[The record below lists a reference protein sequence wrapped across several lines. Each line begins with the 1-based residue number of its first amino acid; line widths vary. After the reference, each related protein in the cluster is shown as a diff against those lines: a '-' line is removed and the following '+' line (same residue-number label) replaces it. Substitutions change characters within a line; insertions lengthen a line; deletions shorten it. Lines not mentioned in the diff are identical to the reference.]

1 MQRGPAKCGISVH
14 HEMCGS
20 VRQLNSCVP
29 ASEPHWTWGSSA
41 THLHSSNWSWV
52 FVGFSGCPSSS
63 LAQPAMAPALT
74 QATHQRQTL
83 SLHPA
88 ASPTSLSSKLDTLT
102 SPRVVCAD
110 ESTQHLKQLVWSS
123 HCCGVDVGISKGR
136 RSKKEIARS
145 EEVSRSEGQATG
157 TALDPPATKSQA
169 PASTT
174 TKTTTQGSPVVA
186 AAAPERSAVATV
198 QSSSVCSEGSSSL
211 DVPVTRCV
219 NGKKTMGLQPIAVS
233 GDRMSA
239 DLSSPV
245 PTVIKS
251 SLRSTEWPMSSD
263 KQVPDVPFGPDQQD
277 PSLCLL
283 EGSDPLEADVDD
295 TNVQDILDVINSME
309 GDTSV
314 QCGSTA
320 AAAVVDGLDCAL
332 NKLTAE
338 EQLLLRQA
346 AAVVLEDS
354 TAVVS
359 KETTVEQKLDEV
371 RCKQQQIEQRCQSL
385 LRRAGR
391 LQSRQVSR
399 HVADQVSNFVQYAKD
414 TLGVKQRDGR
424 TGPNGSNL
432 YGWAEDGRLPT
443 REEVRNIPTATLVN
457 LVSRLQAP
465 PISYLSNRR
474 YFALGTSS
482 SSPGIAATQCQRNS
496 GTRLSTEVSE
506 TLEEVAGQW
515 ESQLRYLQR
524 YDDPDAT
531 ESSSGGESDDDNPVI
546 ESQQPPT
553 PSSSS
558 LSLLNI
564 DQSDPS
570 TTPLSNPLHSATTTT
585 PAAGISGTSHS
596 SAANQ
601 QPSVKPVST

>member
-1 MQRGPAKCGISVH
+1 
-14 HEMCGS
+14 
-20 VRQLNSCVP
+20 
-29 ASEPHWTWGSSA
+29 
-41 THLHSSNWSWV
+41 
-52 FVGFSGCPSSS
+52 
-63 LAQPAMAPALT
+63 
-74 QATHQRQTL
+74 
-83 SLHPA
+83 
-88 ASPTSLSSKLDTLT
+88 
-102 SPRVVCAD
+102 
-110 ESTQHLKQLVWSS
+110 
-123 HCCGVDVGISKGR
+123 
-136 RSKKEIARS
+136 
-145 EEVSRSEGQATG
+145 
-157 TALDPPATKSQA
+157 
-169 PASTT
+169 
-174 TKTTTQGSPVVA
+174 
-186 AAAPERSAVATV
+186 
-198 QSSSVCSEGSSSL
+198 
-211 DVPVTRCV
+211 
-219 NGKKTMGLQPIAVS
+219 
-233 GDRMSA
+233 
-239 DLSSPV
+239 
-245 PTVIKS
+245 
-251 SLRSTEWPMSSD
+251 MSSD

-332 NKLTAE
+332 NKLTAA

-354 TAVVS
+354 TVVVS
-359 KETTVEQKLDEV
+359 KETAVEQKLDEV

-482 SSPGIAATQCQRNS
+482 SSPGIAASQCQRNS
-496 GTRLSTEVSE
+496 GTRLSTEVAE

-515 ESQLRYLQR
+515 EAQLRYLQR

-546 ESQQPPT
+546 ESQQPQT
-553 PSSSS
+553 PSTSS
-558 LSLLNI
+558 LSSLTI